1 MNYSFGGP
9 DYGIFVFGRKVLAV
23 DKSAHI
29 TFKLDPKSFHVQE
42 LYWDKGIEQIAKATR
57 FGRIGIVYE
66 RKNILAPLFVYKIC
80 SEGIIYTPKEK
91 QSEKTLSV
99 KPYETQ
105 ILWELANEGL
115 ADTVEFRRLA
125 RKYIRK
131 AKNEHRDSLF
141 FLDAIL
147 GENKTRKILHH
158 IAGTQIKLY
167 FPSDF
172 LEIDTTQSHEKRSL
186 EIKTQES
193 KEFTHHRAE
202 QILQTKIADED
213 VKELDD

>member
-1 MNYSFGGP
+1 MNYSFSGC
-9 DYGIFVFGRKVLAV
+9 DYGIFVFGRRVLSV
-23 DKSAHI
+23 EKTAHI
-29 TFKLDPKSFHVQE
+29 TFELESKSFHVQE
-42 LYWDKGIEQIAKATR
+42 LYWDKGIEQIAKESR
-57 FGRIGIVYE
+57 FGRLGIVYE
-66 RKNILAPLFVYKIC
+66 RKNKLAPLLVYKIC
-80 SEGIIYTPKEK
+80 SSEIDYTPKEK
-91 QSEKTLSV
+91 RSEKVLSI

-115 ADTVEFRRLA
+115 SDTVEFRRLA

-141 FLDAIL
+141 FLDAIM
-147 GENKTRKILHH
+147 GEEKTKKILEH

-172 LEIDTTQSHEKRSL
+172 LEIDTTQSHEKRHL
-186 EIKTQES
+186 EINTQES
-193 KEFTHHRAE
+193 KEFTHRRAE
-202 QILQTKIADED
+202 EILQTKIAEGD